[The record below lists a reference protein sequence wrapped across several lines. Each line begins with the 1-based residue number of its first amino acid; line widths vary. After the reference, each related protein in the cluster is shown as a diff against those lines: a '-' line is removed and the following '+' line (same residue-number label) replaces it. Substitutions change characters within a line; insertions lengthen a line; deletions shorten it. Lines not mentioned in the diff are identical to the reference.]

1 MMAYW
6 NRLDRFIGLIEK
18 VLLSV
23 MLAAIIMVGFLQI
36 VLRNF
41 FDTGLPWGDSFVR
54 YLVLWV
60 GFIGAALATR
70 EGSHI
75 NIDVFSR
82 WLTGVSQTANK
93 LLVHLFSC
101 LICAILTYASLTF
114 IRNERLIG
122 GTVFFDLPV
131 WLLQLVLP
139 ATFALMSLRYA
150 MVAASDIADLIDRG
164 PTPESDHGE
173 P

>member
-1 MMAYW
+1 MDRWA
-6 NRLDRFIGLIEK
+6 RLDRLIGRIEK
-18 VLLSV
+18 TLLSV
-23 MLAAIIMVGFLQI
+23 MLAAMIAVAFLQI

-75 NIDVFSR
+75 NIDVMSR
-82 WLTGVSQTANK
+82 WLPGVSKTVN
-93 LLVHLFSC
+93 LLVVRLFSC
-101 LICAILTYASLTF
+101 LVCAVLTYASLVF
-114 IRNERLIG
+114 VRNERLMGATAFLDI
-122 GTVFFDLPV
+122 PV

-139 ATFALMSLRYA
+139 ATFALMAVRYA
-150 MVAASDIADLIDRG
+150 FYGAAEFIVLSGKASRTDFDDGDL
-164 PTPESDHGE
+164 
-173 P
+173 

>member
-1 MMAYW
+1 MDHW
-6 NRLDRFIGLIEK
+6 IRLDRLIGHIEK
-18 VLLSV
+18 ALLSV
-23 MLAAIIMVGFLQI
+23 LLAAMISVAFLQI

-70 EGSHI
+70 ESSHI
-75 NIDVFSR
+75 NIDVLSR
-82 WLTGVSQTANK
+82 WLPGISKTVN
-93 LLVHLFSC
+93 LLVVHIFSC
-101 LICAILTYASLTF
+101 LICAILAYASLVF
-114 IRNERLIG
+114 VSNERLMG
-122 GTVFFDLPV
+122 STALFDIPV

-139 ATFALMSLRYA
+139 VTFALMSIRYA
-150 MVAASDIADLIDRG
+150 FYGAGDIAVLIGKASPAD
-164 PTPESDHGE
+164 SDHGE

>member
-1 MMAYW
+1 MGYW
-6 NRLDRFIGLIEK
+6 NRLDRIIGHIEK
-18 VLLSV
+18 VLLSM
-23 MLAAIIMVGFLQI
+23 MLSTMIIVAFLQI

-75 NIDVFSR
+75 NIDVLSQ
-82 WLTGVSQTANK
+82 WLPGVSRTVNR
-93 LLVHLFSC
+93 LLVNLFSC
-101 LICAILTYASLTF
+101 FICTTLAYASVVF
-114 IRNERLIG
+114 IRNERLLG

-131 WLLQLVLP
+131 WVLQLVLP
-139 ATFALMSLRYA
+139 ATFALMALRYA
-150 MVAASDIADLIDRG
+150 MLGAGDIAVLTG
-164 PTPESDHGE
+164 KASTPDADHGE

>member
-1 MMAYW
+1 MNYW
-6 NRLDRFIGLIEK
+6 SRLDRFIGQIEK
-18 VLLSV
+18 LLLSA
-23 MLAAIIMVGFLQI
+23 MLTAMIVVAFLQI

-75 NIDVFSR
+75 NIDVLSR
-82 WLTGVSQTANK
+82 WLPGASKTVN
-93 LLVHLFSC
+93 LLVIHLFSC
-101 LICAILTYASLTF
+101 LICAVLAYASF
-114 IRNERLIG
+114 VFVRNEHLLEG
-122 GTVFFDLPV
+122 AAFFDIPV

-139 ATFALMSLRYA
+139 VTFALMTLRYA
-150 MVAASDIADLIDRG
+150 MAGAGNIAVLMG
-164 PTPESDHGE
+164 KATTANSGHGDS
-173 P
+173 

>member
-1 MMAYW
+1 MNYW
-6 NRLDRFIGLIEK
+6 SRLDRFIGQIEK
-18 VLLSV
+18 LLLSA
-23 MLAAIIMVGFLQI
+23 MLTAMIVVAFLQI

-75 NIDVFSR
+75 NIDVLSR
-82 WLTGVSQTANK
+82 WLPGASKTVN
-93 LLVHLFSC
+93 LLVIHLFSC
-101 LICAILTYASLTF
+101 LICAVLAYASF
-114 IRNERLIG
+114 VFVRNEHLLE
-122 GTVFFDLPV
+122 GTAFFDIPV

-139 ATFALMSLRYA
+139 VTFALMTLRYA
-150 MVAASDIADLIDRG
+150 MAGAGNIAVLMG
-164 PTPESDHGE
+164 KATTANSGHGDS
-173 P
+173 

>member
-1 MMAYW
+1 MDHW
-6 NRLDRFIGLIEK
+6 KRLDRFIGHLEK

-23 MLAAIIMVGFLQI
+23 MLAAMILMAFLQI

-41 FDTGLPWGDSFVR
+41 FDTGIPWGDSLVR

-75 NIDVFSR
+75 NIDVLSR
-82 WLTGVSQTANK
+82 WLPGVSKAINFV
-93 LLVHLFSC
+93 LVHLFSC
-101 LICAILTYASLTF
+101 LICAVLAYAALIF
-114 IRNERLIG
+114 VRNERLMG
-122 GTVFFDLPV
+122 ATVFFDVPV

-139 ATFALMSLRYA
+139 ATFALMTLRYA
-150 MVAASDIADLIDRG
+150 FLTAAAIAVLTG
-164 PTPESDHGE
+164 KASPAESGHGD

>member
-1 MMAYW
+1 MDHW
-6 NRLDRFIGLIEK
+6 TRLDRLIGHIEK
-18 VLLSV
+18 TLLSV
-23 MLAAIIMVGFLQI
+23 ILAAMITLAFLQI

-75 NIDVFSR
+75 NIDVLSR
-82 WLTGVSQTANK
+82 WLPGVSRTVN
-93 LLVHLFSC
+93 LLIVNLFSC
-101 LICAILTYASLTF
+101 VICAILAYASLVF
-114 IRNERLIG
+114 IRNERLMG
-122 GTVFFDLPV
+122 DTVFFDIPV

-139 ATFALMSLRYA
+139 ITFALMALRYA
-150 MVAASDIADLIDRG
+150 LYGAGDIASLLGKVPAENSGRG
-164 PTPESDHGE
+164 DS
-173 P
+173 

>member
-1 MMAYW
+1 MNPW
-6 NRLDRFIGLIEK
+6 NRLDRLIGNIEK
-18 VLLSV
+18 TLLSLMLTV
-23 MLAAIIMVGFLQI
+23 MILLAFLQI

-75 NIDVFSR
+75 NIDVLSR
-82 WLTGVSQTANK
+82 WLPGISKTLNK
-93 LLVHLFSC
+93 VVIHLFSC
-101 LICAILTYASLTF
+101 LVCSTLAYASF
-114 IRNERLIG
+114 VFVRNEHLMG
-122 GTVFFDLPV
+122 DTVFWGTPV

-139 ATFALMSLRYA
+139 ATFSLMALRYA
-150 MVAASDIADLIDRG
+150 LYGAGDIFVLTGKRSAVDADRG
-164 PTPESDHGE
+164 EL
-173 P
+173 

>member
-1 MMAYW
+1 MGYW
-6 NRLDRFIGLIEK
+6 NRLDRFIGHIEK
-18 VLLSV
+18 VLLST
-23 MLAAIIMVGFLQI
+23 MLAAMIIVAFLQI

-75 NIDVFSR
+75 NIDVLSQ
-82 WLTGVSQTANK
+82 WLPGVSRTVNQ

-101 LICAILTYASLTF
+101 LICAILAYASLVF
-114 IRNERLIG
+114 IRNEWLLG

-131 WLLQLVLP
+131 WVLQLVLP
-139 ATFALMSLRYA
+139 ATFALMALRYA
-150 MVAASDIADLIDRG
+150 MLGAGDIAVLIG
-164 PTPESDHGE
+164 KASTPDADHGE

>member
-1 MMAYW
+1 MSYW
-6 NRLDRFIGLIEK
+6 NRLDRILGRIEK
-18 VLLSV
+18 VLLSA
-23 MLAAIIMVGFLQI
+23 MLAVMIMVAFLQI

-41 FDTGLPWGDSFVR
+41 FNTGLPWGDSFVR

-75 NIDVFSR
+75 NIDILSR
-82 WLTGVSQTANK
+82 WLPGVSKTVNR

-101 LICAILTYASLTF
+101 LICAILTYASLVF
-114 IRNERLIG
+114 IRNERLLG

-139 ATFALMSLRYA
+139 VTFALMTLRYA
-150 MVAASDIADLIDRG
+150 MVGAGDIAVLIGKAPNANTGRVD
-164 PTPESDHGE
+164 T
-173 P
+173 

>member
-1 MMAYW
+1 MDIFT
-6 NRLDRFIGLIEK
+6 RLDRLIGRVEK
-18 VLLSV
+18 FLLSV
-23 MLAAIIMVGFLQI
+23 LLASMIAVAFLQI

-41 FDTGLPWGDSFVR
+41 FDTGLPWGDSLVR

-82 WLTGVSQTANK
+82 WLPGVSKTVNS
-93 LLVHLFSC
+93 LVVHLFSC
-101 LICAILTYASLTF
+101 LVCAILAYASVVF
-114 IRNERLIG
+114 VRNEKLMG
-122 GTVFFDLPV
+122 GTAVFDIPV

-150 MVAASDIADLIDRG
+150 LYGAGDIAVLIG
-164 PTPESDHGE
+164 NPSPASSDHGDA
-173 P
+173 

>member
-1 MMAYW
+1 M
-6 NRLDRFIGLIEK
+6 NPFTRLDRLIGHIEK
-18 VLLSV
+18 LLLSV
-23 MLAAIIMVGFLQI
+23 LLASMIAVAFLQI

-41 FDTGLPWGDSFVR
+41 FDTGLPWGDSLVR

-82 WLTGVSQTANK
+82 WLPGVSKTVNS
-93 LLVHLFSC
+93 LVVHLFSC
-101 LICAILTYASLTF
+101 LICAVLAYASAVF
-114 IRNERLIG
+114 VRNEKVMG
-122 GTVFFDLPV
+122 GTAFLDIPV

-139 ATFALMSLRYA
+139 ITFAVMTLRNALYGA
-150 MVAASDIADLIDRG
+150 GDIAIIIG
-164 PTPESDHGE
+164 NATPASSQHGDS
-173 P
+173 

>member
-1 MMAYW
+1 MNPW
-6 NRLDRFIGLIEK
+6 NRLDRFIGQIEK
-18 VLLSV
+18 TLLSV
-23 MLAAIIMVGFLQI
+23 MLAVMILLAFLQI

-75 NIDVFSR
+75 NIDVLSQ
-82 WLTGVSQTANK
+82 WLPGISKTINR
-93 LLVHLFSC
+93 LVIDLFSC
-101 LICAILTYASLTF
+101 LICAILAYASF
-114 IRNERLIG
+114 VFVRNEHLMG
-122 GTVFFDLPV
+122 DTVFFGTPV

-139 ATFALMSLRYA
+139 VTFTLMALRYA
-150 MVAASDIADLIDRG
+150 LYGAGDISVLMGKGSAQDTDRG
-164 PTPESDHGE
+164 DL
-173 P
+173 